1 MSRFNKEFKS
11 YKFESKID
19 PLLIQ
24 ELFEQIEEMSTHKIK
39 TFILMNNMPIGVT
52 NDNGDTLIH
61 KVLENDSLK
70 KSELNRLNMIKYLFN
85 NNVNPDSPN
94 KDNITPLHI
103 ASKKQY
109 NEIIKYLLDIGC
121 NPNFQNNFG
130 DTPFHY
136 YLNGNIKLWKP
147 SRVRPLV
154 PIEEKKKD
162 DIEYINNLDE
172 LKNEIIKFIE
182 EKNLEDQIK
191 IDNFDPNNIENI
203 DNIKKLIN
211 KYVKKNNIN
220 RLKEIINTI
229 YRTISEN
236 IDDTTNLDF
245 KDFKQNIG
253 NDFLVNFLDQNLINK
268 YVDINIF
275 ENLFNNIKEQ
285 YKKFLIKKKVT
296 EKLEEIFGE
305 FEFTKLTE
313 IFGKVKLNDNI
324 FSSFLKNEEF
334 QFSINK
340 FVINSSFKK
349 EPELNDENNKIFL
362 IYSNDYTENNLDR
375 TFYEFTLKKEIVNT
389 FLEKNGNLNI
399 LNYQNKVPMSNILNN
414 YYYPILKNNNEKLSD
429 EYKKFFKNSSFIN
442 KFNINDEIEIHKEK
456 LYNDK
461 NPDMKIFCQ
470 NQYCDIEIIIKS
482 NDDFGNNILTDL
494 SNSYSEIGDELL
506 KKNIKFTN
514 FDNFNNDNTFIL
526 ADSYFKNDKYTTPP
540 NNFVSQIYEL
550 LKTHTVTYICEYYY
564 SILNEALIEFIKN
577 TENLENVNQIA
588 EAILNNT
595 EIFTGQTMQ
604 QILKEQI
611 AEKLVKNSV
620 DIRNNEIDKLNFK
633 EESIKQI
640 LDDYVGLLETTY
652 IIDINSKILKVM
664 SKVNNYFDA
673 ITKEIIKNWLVVI
686 ENLLKFYINQYRLE
700 KIKKSIGN

>member
-109 NEIIKYLLDIGC
+109 NDIISYLLDIGC

-172 LKNEIIKFIE
+172 LKNVIINYLAK
-182 EKNLEDQIK
+182 EKNLEDEIK
-191 IDNFDPNNIENI
+191 IDNFDQENI

-236 IDDTTNLDF
+236 IVDTTDPKFDDF
-245 KDFKQNIG
+245 KNGDYTKI
-253 NDFLVNFLDQNLINK
+253 LDKILNQNLINK
-268 YVDINIF
+268 DVDINIF

-296 EKLEEIFGE
+296 EKLKDIFTDIKLEI
-305 FEFTKLTE
+305 
-313 IFGKVKLNDNI
+313 NI
-324 FSSFLKNEEF
+324 FSSFLKNKEF
-334 QFSINK
+334 KFSINDD
-340 FVINSSFKK
+340 FIINSKSN
-349 EPELNDENNKIFL
+349 EPELEDENYKFL

-414 YYYPILKNNNEKLSD
+414 YYYPILENDGKKLSE
-429 EYKKFFKNSSFIN
+429 EYKKFFKNSSFID
-442 KFNINDEIEIHKEK
+442 KFIDDEIKIHKEK
-456 LYNDK
+456 LYNDE

-482 NDDFGNNILTDL
+482 NDEFGNNILKDL
-494 SNSYSEIGDELL
+494 LNSYSEIGEEFL
-506 KKNIKFTN
+506 KKNTEFTN
-514 FDNFNNDNTFIL
+514 FDNDNAFIL
-526 ADSYFKNDKYTTPP
+526 ADNYFKNDKYTTPP
-540 NNFVSQIYEL
+540 NNFVPEIYNL
-550 LKTHTVTYICEYYY
+550 LKTHTVTYICDKYYD
-564 SILNEALIEFIKN
+564 ILRDALIAFINN
-577 TENLENVNQIA
+577 TETVTNPLDIA
-588 EAILNNT
+588 KAILNNT
-595 EIFTGQTMQ
+595 EIFTGKNMEE
-604 QILKEQI
+604 ILKEQI

-620 DIRNNEIDKLNFK
+620 DIREDEDDKLNFK

-700 KIKKSIGN
+700 RIKELIKIS